1 MHKVTIEI
9 VSKHQNQEFKCKK
22 TPHFLFIHEKL
33 VLNYAIS
40 VFHHKSGEFVTCS
53 RQGLFETF

>member
-9 VSKHQNQEFKCKK
+9 VSKHQK

-33 VLNYAIS
+33 VPNYAIS
-40 VFHHKSGEFVTCS
+40 IFHHKSCEFVTWS
-53 RQGLFETF
+53 RQGLFETY